1 MPSLSIPG
9 QQLWTWYQQARQ
21 QSLEAG
27 VPLYELDWFLQAL
40 ADLDALA
47 LRLGTFQ
54 TQPQVGLARSLS
66 DLDALWQQ
74 RLNQRVPVQY
84 LVGVAPWRKFSLTVT
99 PDVLIPR
106 PETELIIDIVQA
118 QVRAHPDLQRGHWVD
133 LGTGSGAIA
142 LGLAETL
149 PQATIH
155 AIDQSPAAIAIAQQN
170 AQQNGLG
177 DRIQFYVGS
186 WFDPIQG
193 LEGQVSGCVS
203 NPPYIPTDVV
213 NTLQPEVVRHE
224 PHAALDGG
232 QDGLDCIRHLA
243 TTAPKYLRS
252 GGLWLVELMQGQAQ
266 DVAQILGHIGQY
278 RHIQIHADLAGIER
292 FVSGDRR

>member
-21 QSLEAG
+21 QSIEAG

-54 TQPQVGLARSLS
+54 TQPQVGVTRSLS

-74 RLNQRVPVQY
+74 RLNQRIPVQY

-118 QVRAHPDLQRGHWVD
+118 QVHAHPELQRGHWVD

-142 LGLAETL
+142 LGLADSL

-155 AIDQSPAAIAIAQQN
+155 AVDQSPAAIAIAQQN

-177 DRIQFYVGS
+177 DRIRFYVGS

-193 LEGQVSGCVS
+193 LEGQLSGCVS

-224 PHAALDGG
+224 PRTALDGG

-243 TTAPKYLRS
+243 TTAPTYLRS

-266 DVAQILGHIGQY
+266 DVAQILEHIGQY

-292 FVSGDRR
+292 FVSGDRC